1 MGIALYSKNTR
12 SVNLAVNPSI
22 EKMARRV
29 IEQFSVLFNGVFFI
43 VTQVTVGLI
52 RLLSEVAAFGKR
64 FALVRNCLSF
74 LLTIPIVLLWGILG
88 V

>member
-22 EKMARRV
+22 EKVARRV

-52 RLLSEVAAFGKR
+52 QLLSEVAAFGKG
-64 FALVRNCLSF
+64 FALLRN
-74 LLTIPIVLLWGILG
+74 
-88 V
+88 